1 MQFSSWLDMRRISA
15 MCPKFPILWPNSH
28 INRHGFLDATLFV
41 VLMQI
46 LVTLGVCFFY
56 DTLNPDQVYVSTEEK
71 EQYAQL
77 FLITSLLVAPWLEN
91 ILMLLIAEIHEL
103 NFQRKGLFIVTPL
116 IFALLHVIPSTLFP
130 ANMYMRFV
138 TSYIGFYIFLKQYDL
153 HKLEIG
159 RPKALMLSSFIHFIS
174 NLTGYIT
181 AFIYLLLFDAES
193 INSA

>member
-1 MQFSSWLDMRRISA
+1 MQFSSWFDMLRISA
-15 MCPKFPILWPNSH
+15 MRPQFPILWPNSR

-56 DTLNPDQVYVSTEEK
+56 DKLNPDQVYVSTEEK

-77 FLITSLLVAPWLEN
+77 FLITSLLVAPLLEN

-116 IFALLHVIPSTLFP
+116 IFALLHIIPSALFP

-174 NLTGYIT
+174 NLTGYTT

-193 INSA
+193 IFSA

>member
-46 LVTLGVCFFY
+46 LVALGVCFFY

-174 NLTGYIT
+174 NLTGYTT

-193 INSA
+193 IFSA

>member
-1 MQFSSWLDMRRISA
+1 MQFSSWFDMRRISA
-15 MCPKFPILWPNSH
+15 MRPQFPILWPKSR
-28 INRHGFLDATLFV
+28 INRHGFLDAILFV

-56 DTLNPDQVYVSTEEK
+56 DKLNPDQVYVSTEEK

-77 FLITSLLVAPWLEN
+77 FLITSLLVAPLLEN

-103 NFQRKGLFIVTPL
+103 NFQRNGLFIVTPL

-174 NLTGYIT
+174 NLTGYTT

-193 INSA
+193 IFSA

>member
-28 INRHGFLDATLFV
+28 INRHGFLDAILFL

-46 LVTLGVCFFY
+46 IVNLGICFYY
-56 DTLNPDQVYVSTEEK
+56 DTLNPDQVYVGTEEK
-71 EQYAQL
+71 ERYAQL
-77 FLITSLLVAPWLEN
+77 FIVTSLLVAPWLEN

-116 IFALLHVIPSTLFP
+116 IFALLHIIPSTLFP
-130 ANMYMRFV
+130 ANMSMRFV

-193 INSA
+193 IFSA

>member
-1 MQFSSWLDMRRISA
+1 MQFNSWFDMRRISA
-15 MCPKFPILWPNSH
+15 MRPKFPILWPNSR
-28 INRHGFLDATLFV
+28 INRHGFLDAILFV

-56 DTLNPDQVYVSTEEK
+56 DKLNPDQVYVSTEEK

-77 FLITSLLVAPWLEN
+77 FLITSLLVAPLLEN

-103 NFQRKGLFIVTPL
+103 NFQRNGLFIVTPL

-174 NLTGYIT
+174 NLTGYTT

-193 INSA
+193 IFSA

>member
-1 MQFSSWLDMRRISA
+1 MQFNSWFDMRRISA
-15 MCPKFPILWPNSH
+15 MRPQFPILWPNSH

-56 DTLNPDQVYVSTEEK
+56 DKLNPDQVYVSTEEK

-116 IFALLHVIPSTLFP
+116 IFALLHIIPSTLFP

>member
-1 MQFSSWLDMRRISA
+1 MQFSSWFDMRRISA
-15 MCPKFPILWPNSH
+15 MRPKFPILWPNSR
-28 INRHGFLDATLFV
+28 INRHGFLDAILFV

-56 DTLNPDQVYVSTEEK
+56 DKLNPDQVYVSTEEK

-116 IFALLHVIPSTLFP
+116 IFALLHIIPSTLFP

>member
-15 MCPKFPILWPNSH
+15 MCPKFPILWPNSR

-56 DTLNPDQVYVSTEEK
+56 DKLNPDQVYVSTEEK

-174 NLTGYIT
+174 NLTGYTT

-193 INSA
+193 IFSA

>member
-1 MQFSSWLDMRRISA
+1 MRRISA
-15 MCPKFPILWPNSH
+15 MRPKFPILWPNSH
-28 INRHGFLDATLFV
+28 INRHGFLDAILLV

-116 IFALLHVIPSTLFP
+116 IFALLHIIPSTLFP

-193 INSA
+193 IFSA